1 MYRKHLSEKI
11 ARVFEI
17 VGYFLLIPAI
27 PIVVLS
33 AVFIFPLVI
42 SVPVFGI
49 GLTLFAGY
57 IKHSRGNPDES
68 KVGILW
74 IATFLF
80 NFLPL
85 LYSAAQYYSDADK
98 MLESLGFIYILL
110 ISWWIIAC
118 CLSLTAFYDE
128 FIQGTSKC

>member
-1 MYRKHLSEKI
+1 MYKKHLSEKI

-17 VGYFLLIPAI
+17 VGYILLIPTI
-27 PIVVLS
+27 PLVVFS
-33 AVFIFPLVI
+33 ALFIFPLLI
-42 SVPVFGI
+42 SIPVFGI

-57 IKHSRGNPDES
+57 VKHSRGNLDES
-68 KVGILW
+68 KIVILW

-85 LYSAAQYYSDADK
+85 LFLATRYYSNAKDSF
-98 MLESLGFIYILL
+98 ENVGFFSILL
-110 ISWWIIAC
+110 IFWWISAC

-128 FIQGTSKC
+128 FIQGKS